1 MVGGTSIEQI
11 EPRQQGYQDRW
22 TAPLSRLR
30 SRARTAIA
38 RPARENAIIVR
49 GAREHNLKNID
60 VTIPRDSLTVITGL
74 SGSGKSS
81 LAFDTIY
88 AEGQRRYVEL
98 LSAYA
103 RQFLELMG
111 KPDVDSIEGL
121 SPAISIEQKTTS
133 HNPRSTVGTVTE
145 IHDYMR
151 LLWARVGV
159 PYSPATGLPIE
170 AQTVSQMVDRVLAMP
185 EGTRLL
191 LLAPVVR
198 DRKGEYRK
206 ELQELQRRG
215 FTRVKVDGKLY
226 EIGEVPAL
234 NRKIR
239 HEIEAVVD
247 RVVVRD
253 GVASRLADSFET
265 ALALS
270 EGVVYAEN
278 ADFRRPHGVLVQ
290 VRLPGVGVHDR
301 GDRAA
306 AVQLQFAAR
315 GLSRL

>member
-1 MVGGTSIEQI
+1 
-11 EPRQQGYQDRW
+11 
-22 TAPLSRLR
+22 
-30 SRARTAIA
+30 
-38 RPARENAIIVR
+38 
-49 GAREHNLKNID
+49 
-60 VTIPRDSLTVITGL
+60 
-74 SGSGKSS
+74 
-81 LAFDTIY
+81 
-88 AEGQRRYVEL
+88 
-98 LSAYA
+98 
-103 RQFLELMG
+103 MG

-133 HNPRSTVGTVTE
+133 KNPRSTVGTVTE

-170 AQTVSQMVDRVLAMP
+170 AQTVSQMVDRVMAMP

-206 ELQELQRRG
+206 ELAELQRRG
-215 FTRVKVDGKLY
+215 FTRVKVDGTLY

-234 NRKIR
+234 NRKTK

-253 GVASRLADSFET
+253 GIASRLADSFET
-265 ALALS
+265 ALGA
-270 EGVVYAEN
+270 V
-278 ADFRRPHGVLVQ
+278 RRHRLRRECRQRRAHGVFVAL
-290 VRLPGVGVHDR
+290 RLSGQRLHHR

-306 AVQLQFAAR
+306 AVQLQLAAR
-315 GLSRL
+315 RLPGVRRPGRGELLRSRTGRARRPGGPGRWRHRALDRRAVARTTTRRCKAWRGTIKQTTKTPWRDLPDDGAPRHPARHR